1 MAAASFLA
9 GEAACAPQ
17 GLRAGVMP
25 DSKRVGGYCA
35 GSTMRQTQC
44 VGRAIM
50 LAACRDTSN
59 STNLSLD

>member
-1 MAAASFLA
+1 MAGASSLA

-50 LAACRDTSN
+50 LATHKHTSKVDTYVY
-59 STNLSLD
+59 T